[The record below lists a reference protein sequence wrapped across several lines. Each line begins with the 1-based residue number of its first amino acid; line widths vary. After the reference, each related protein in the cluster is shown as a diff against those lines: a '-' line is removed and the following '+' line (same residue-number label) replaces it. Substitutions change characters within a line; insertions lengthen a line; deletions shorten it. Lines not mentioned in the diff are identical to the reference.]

1 MHKHK
6 LALRARQT
14 NLSSTLE
21 LTAGSMEEYLAPA
34 LVFLDAGLDPMEIVL
49 ALDDEIDD
57 RTDGVQS
64 DSAEEEDKEDITEE
78 QDEDEK
84 LDTEELS
91 PGVQYGE

>member
-1 MHKHK
+1 MRGTSEPINIPNGFQISRVMHKHK

-57 RTDGVQS
+57 RTDGV
-64 DSAEEEDKEDITEE
+64 
-78 QDEDEK
+78 
-84 LDTEELS
+84 
-91 PGVQYGE
+91 